1 MRGWRLA
8 LVLCLCAAAARAQEP
23 ASNAEYRLGP
33 RDLVEIKVLEI
44 PELNVERRVSER
56 GTVALPLLGDFP
68 VEGLTASEFRAKLE
82 ALLKEKY
89 VNRADVSIV
98 VKDFAN
104 KPVTIVGAVQHPGPL
119 TISGRWSLL
128 QAISAAGG
136 LTEGAGRK
144 IYVLRRAENG
154 LTDTLEV
161 STDDLFRSAAQMWNV
176 PIYPSDVV
184 NVPARSTLRIFCIG
198 EVKAPGAVEFY
209 ERRPDHAALGA
220 REGGRADRPRLEDD
234 PDQAAGR
241 LGARRRDRGRLQ
253 AGALGKGPRSDA
265 SGRRRHRDQGILLLG
280 RSVSATISGAVIEI
294 HFHCLPRVDDGPASW
309 DEALALCRAALAE
322 GSTRIVATPHVLRGT
337 WANTNP
343 AVRDQLVQTL
353 NERLGGKPRIL
364 PGCEY
369 FYSDE
374 VLALARKGPMG
385 PLTGLARGSYLLI
398 ELGPG
403 LLPPSIGHAF
413 HELRVLGAQP
423 DHRAP

>member
-8 LVLCLCAAAARAQEP
+8 VVLCLCAAAARAQEP

-68 VEGLTASEFRAKLE
+68 VEGLTAAEFRTKLE

-104 KPVTIVGAVQHPGPL
+104 KPVTVVGAVQHPGAL

-144 IYVLRRAENG
+144 IYVLRRADNG

-198 EVKAPGAVEFY
+198 EVKTPGAVEFTSDDRITLLSVLAKAGGLTDRASKTIRIK
-209 ERRPDHAALGA
+209 RR
-220 REGGRADRPRLEDD
+220 
-234 PDQAAGR
+234 
-241 LGARRRDRGRLQ
+241 
-253 AGALGKGPRSDA
+253 DA
-265 SGRRRHRDQGILLLG
+265 SGRD
-280 RSVSATISGAVIEI
+280 VETV
-294 HFHCLPRVDDGPASW
+294 VDF
-309 DEALALCRAALAE
+309 
-322 GSTRIVATPHVLRGT
+322 
-337 WANTNP
+337 
-343 AVRDQLVQTL
+343 
-353 NERLGGKPRIL
+353 K
-364 PGCEY
+364 
-369 FYSDE
+369 
-374 VLALARKGPMG
+374 
-385 PLTGLARGSYLLI
+385 
-398 ELGPG
+398 
-403 LLPPSIGHAF
+403 
-413 HELRVLGAQP
+413 RVLSGKDP
-423 DHRAP
+423 DPTLRADDVVVIKESFF